1 MGWIKRLRARHE
13 ERRRLGESIKIS
25 HKAIR
30 RLVVTDTFI
39 GYNGHS
45 EEVRALYRE
54 MLEQVRQ
61 FADICRKITII
72 DTMFYGEEM
81 RKQVAYIKKLD
92 DEIRNMM
99 FSSTEQDE
107 GRKQHVAKS

>member
-13 ERRRLGESIKIS
+13 ERRRLYESIKIS

-30 RLVVTDTFI
+30 RLVVTDIFV
-39 GYNGHS
+39 GYSKHS

-54 MLEQVRQ
+54 MLEQVGR
-61 FADICRKITII
+61 FADIVGKITII

-81 RKQVAYIKKLD
+81 RKQVPVIKKLD

-99 FSSTEQDE
+99 FSPQEQE
-107 GRKQHVAKS
+107 HGRKEHVAQK

>member
-1 MGWIKRLRARHE
+1 MGWYKRLRARHE
-13 ERRRLGESIKIS
+13 ERRKLYESIKLT

-30 RLVVTDTFI
+30 RLVITDIFV
-39 GYNGHS
+39 GYNGYS

-54 MLEQVRQ
+54 MIDQVGR
-61 FADICRKITII
+61 FADIVKNINLV

-81 RKQVAYIKKLD
+81 RHQVPIIKKLD

-99 FSSTEQDE
+99 FSLQEQE
-107 GRKQHVAKS
+107 QVTAA